1 MKINEKSKLVLNN
14 IFLYDVES
22 CHYNILESLG
32 YDISN
37 IIKDDK
43 NKRNIQI
50 GYLMKKYPNMI
61 NILRKITEAMVSDFL
76 IRNKIT
82 DQDIITRQYDGLLL
96 NPIKIIDDN
105 TSLKLRDVYINFIIS
120 SDRSSYIAI
129 NNKNEITAKGI
140 ANKYE
145 KMNDFYLKL
154 LKINFLSKESIFRSL
169 QRIKDE
175 LINNEDPEI
184 FIIQTDDQYC
194 EINLLKYGKMKISET
209 VIQMIDCNDID
220 KEIYFNKY
228 LKPFIDSIVV
238 EFI

>member
-1 MKINEKSKLVLNN
+1 MKINEKSKLILNN
-14 IFLYDVES
+14 IYLYDVES

-32 YDISN
+32 YDVSN

-50 GYLMKKYPNMI
+50 GYLMKQYPNLI
-61 NILRKITEAMVSDFL
+61 NILRKITEAVVSDF
-76 IRNKIT
+76 IMRNKIT
-82 DQDIITRQYDGLLL
+82 DHDIIIRQYDGILL
-96 NPIKIIDDN
+96 NPIKIIDHD
-105 TSLKLRDVYINFIIS
+105 TSLKLRDVYINFIVS
-120 SDRSSYIAI
+120 SDRTSYIAI

-175 LINNEDPEI
+175 IIYNNDPEVFCI
-184 FIIQTDDQYC
+184 PIADEYY
-194 EINLLKYGKMKISET
+194 EIDLLKYGRMKISET
-209 VIQMIDCNDID
+209 VIQMIDVEDIN
-220 KEIYFNKY
+220 KEFYFEKY
-228 LKPFIDSIVV
+228 LKPFFDSIVI